1 MININTANLK
11 ELQNVKGIGQKT
23 AESIIEYRNNN
34 GEFSYLR
41 DLLEINGIGAKTL
54 ESIKPQI
61 TAGEGDDIKNT
72 TIEFNPEE
80 YDLDQP
86 EQVHL
91 VGSMN
96 NWDPADKSYP
106 LKKGEGEVWKN
117 TFKLKEGAEYKIMYD
132 SSSWEED
139 KHVGYYGSNL
149 VVE

>member
-11 ELQNVKGIGQKT
+11 ELQNVKGIGRKT

-34 GEFSYLR
+34 DEFSTLT

-54 ESIKPQI
+54 ESLKPQI
-61 TAGEGDDIKNT
+61 TIGEGDDIKNT
-72 TIEFNPEE
+72 TIEFNPAE
-80 YDLDQP
+80 YDLGQP

-96 NWDPADKSYP
+96 NWNPADKSYP
-106 LKKGEGEVWKN
+106 LRKEEDEVWKN
-117 TFKLKEGAEYKIMYD
+117 TFKLKKGAEYKIMYD

-139 KHVGYYGSNL
+139 KHVGYYGNNL